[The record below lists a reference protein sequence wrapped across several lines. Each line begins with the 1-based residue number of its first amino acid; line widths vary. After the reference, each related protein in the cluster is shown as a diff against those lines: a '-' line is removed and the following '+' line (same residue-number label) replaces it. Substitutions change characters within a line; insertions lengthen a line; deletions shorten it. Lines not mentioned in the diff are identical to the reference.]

1 MPPSKL
7 LDLMARKEKVKHGQN
22 AARLRDVAT
31 SKAQVDEMDG
41 KLTSLL
47 EGCETSMP
55 TQINVSR
62 LRASHWLAGQLAQ
75 QIEVNRTKGQQLE
88 AAMTEARTALQQF
101 DPLWVE
107 LFPAEQA
114 RIVALVVERVDIGE
128 GGLNVRLRIDGLS
141 GLAREMLA
149 RGIEAAA

>member
-88 AAMTEARTALQQF
+88 AAMTEARTALSQSDHRHQ
-101 DPLWVE
+101 LYQE
-107 LFPAEQA
+107 RA
-114 RIVALVVERVDIGE
+114 R
-128 GGLNVRLRIDGLS
+128 
-141 GLAREMLA
+141 
-149 RGIEAAA
+149 EAAAHEAEERAEKQRQSAPVIRKSR